1 MRASAKNRLRVACDE
16 SRGRYVNTLPCGAIG
31 TTRNL
36 FTLARHL
43 GFDGTENAFW
53 QRLKTAGGRKS
64 LAELSV
70 PTNKARVSARK
81 RNQSDDVKDAIA
93 ALDARKAAMR

>member
-1 MRASAKNRLRVACDE
+1 MRASAKNRLRVAFDE

-31 TTRNL
+31 TARKL
-36 FTLARHL
+36 FWLARHL

-70 PTNKARVSARK
+70 PTDKVRVSAKK
-81 RNQSDDVKDAIA
+81 RTQSDDVKDAIK